1 MLLYSTLL
9 DLIAKRKLTGTWSG
23 DIYINDSPRSPL
35 FSRETAYVLQDDI
48 HISTLT
54 VEETLLYAAW
64 TRLDEGISIDDK
76 QKRVDELLELMGL
89 SHVRHSMIGDPM
101 TKGISGGQL
110 KRLSIA
116 VEIIPLQKLI
126 FLDEPTSGL
135 DSSIAL
141 EVMRAVRQF
150 TTKDRTCMTT
160 IHQPSIEVFSLF
172 DKLVLLSAGRLI
184 YFGDASEATN
194 YFSHPEI
201 GYTFE
206 GGFKNPAEFVIEIS
220 CGQRLPNGLQVAK
233 QAEDLE
239 LLYKSSRFYRP
250 PLISGK
256 ANTKAWDD
264 DQTTTSSSG
273 YNSSLYATS
282 TLTQIKMLLHR
293 TWLSKIRDTKE
304 ILAQIA
310 KSVVVGLIFGAVW
323 WDKGSPDEPLYED
336 GHMNSDTI
344 AVTSLFFMI
353 SAYSVMGNIQ
363 AIPYLCSNMIIYRR
377 ELVAN
382 AYSPLP
388 FWYAMVFTLLPLL
401 IGFQFIFLFII
412 YFMTNLPS
420 GGAYFFYYVTIVTLS
435 NYCGYATCL
444 ALAANAPSEDLALKL
459 FPLLFFF
466 LSTYAGFA
474 IRLDDLPIMWIFV
487 PYIGYLRWAFEG
499 LMINEFNQYGT
510 DDAADD
516 GNRGGNGNILSD
528 FSFDNFDKNN
538 CIWILFLFIA
548 FLALILYYGLLPPKN
563 KLIKVQNASD
573 VITVLSRSPSIFRK
587 DLLPS
592 TKNYTKGKAND
603 LQEGLIIDGL
613 EEDLVIDDPE
623 IVFEEPLNVN
633 YYRTTTGMTTMIM
646 MMNIINC

>member
-1 MLLYSTLL
+1 M
-9 DLIAKRKLTGTWSG
+9 IAKRKLTGTWSG
-23 DIYINDSPRSPL
+23 EIYINDSLRSPL

-64 TRLDEGISIDDK
+64 TRLEEGFSIEDRK
-76 QKRVDELLELMGL
+76 KRVDELLESMGL
-89 SHVRHSMIGDPM
+89 SHVRNSMVGDPM

-150 TTKDRTCMTT
+150 TTKDRTCITA

-184 YFGDASEATN
+184 YFGDASEATS
-194 YFSHPEI
+194 YFSDPKI

-206 GGFKNPAEFVIEIS
+206 GGLKNPAEFLIEIS

-256 ANTKAWDD
+256 ANTKVWDD
-264 DQTTTSSSG
+264 DQTVSTT
-273 YNSSLYATS
+273 YYYSSLYATS
-282 TLTQIKMLLHR
+282 TITQIKMLLHR
-293 TWLSKIRDTKE
+293 TWLSKIRNTNE
-304 ILAQIA
+304 ISAQLVRTVLI
-310 KSVVVGLIFGAVW
+310 GLLFGAVW
-323 WDKGSPDEPLYED
+323 WDKGSPSKPLYED
-336 GHMNSDTI
+336 GQMSSDTL
-344 AVTSLFFMI
+344 AVTSLFFMMLTF
-353 SAYSVMGNIQ
+353 SVMGNMQ
-363 AIPYLCSNMIIYRR
+363 AIPYLCSNIVIYRR

-388 FWYAMVFTLLPLL
+388 FWYAMLFTLLPLL
-401 IGFQFIFLFII
+401 IGFNFIFLFII

-420 GGAYFFYYVTIVTLS
+420 GGAYFFYYVTVGTLA

-444 ALAANAPSEDLALKL
+444 ALAANVPSEDAALKL

-466 LSTYAGFA
+466 LSTFAGFS
-474 IRLDDLPIMWIFV
+474 IRLKDLPVMWIFM
-487 PYIGYLRWAFEG
+487 PYIGYLHWAFEG

-516 GNRGGNGNILSD
+516 DNRNGNGDALSD

-548 FLALILYYGLLPPKN
+548 FLTMILYYGLLPPKN

-573 VITVLSRSPSIFRK
+573 VITVLSRSPSILRK
-587 DLLPS
+587 DLLPA
-592 TKNYTKGKAND
+592 TKNYQTRRTYTKGKGND
-603 LQEGLIIDGL
+603 LQEGLLIDGL

-623 IVFEEPLNVN
+623 MVVEEPLNEN
-633 YYRTTTGMTTMIM
+633 YYRTTTGMTS
-646 MMNIINC
+646 

>member
-1 MLLYSTLL
+1 MSENYTENPIRGNQVVSGAKVDVVDLCYSVALNGKMKRLLKNVSFNLDSGNLCALMGPSGAGKSTLL

-23 DIYINDSPRSPL
+23 EIYINDSPRSSL

-64 TRLDEGISIDDK
+64 TRLDEGTSIEER

-89 SHVRHSMIGDPM
+89 SHVRNSMVGDPM

-184 YFGDASEATN
+184 YFGDALEATN

-220 CGQRLPNGLQVAK
+220 CGQRLPNGSQIAK

-239 LLYKSSRFYRP
+239 LLYRSSRFYRP

-256 ANTKAWDD
+256 ASTKVWDD
-264 DQTTTSSSG
+264 DETLSSG

-282 TLTQIKMLLHR
+282 TSTQIKMLLHR
-293 TWLSKIRDTKE
+293 TWLSKIRDTNE
-304 ILAQIA
+304 IFSQIA
-310 KSVVVGLIFGAVW
+310 KAVVVGILFGAVW
-323 WDKGSPDEPLYED
+323 WDKGSPSEPLYED
-336 GHMNSDTI
+336 GHMSSDTI
-344 AVTSLFFMI
+344 AVTSLLFMI
-353 SAYSVMGNIQ
+353 SLYTVAGNLQ
-363 AIPYLCSNMIIYRR
+363 AIPYLCSSIVIYRR
-377 ELVAN
+377 ELAAN

-388 FWYAMVFTLLPLL
+388 FWYAMVFTLVPLL
-401 IGFQFIFLFII
+401 ISFNFIFLFII

-420 GGAYFFYYVTIVTLS
+420 GAAYFFYYVTLVTLA
-435 NYCGYATCL
+435 NYCGYASCL
-444 ALAANAPSEDLALKL
+444 AIAANAPSEDLALKL

-466 LSTYAGFA
+466 LCMYAGFA
-474 IRLDDLPIMWIFV
+474 IRLDDLPTMWIFM
-487 PYIGYLRWAFEG
+487 PYIGYIRWVFEG
-499 LMINEFNQYGT
+499 
-510 DDAADD
+510 
-516 GNRGGNGNILSD
+516 
-528 FSFDNFDKNN
+528 
-538 CIWILFLFIA
+538 
-548 FLALILYYGLLPPKN
+548 
-563 KLIKVQNASD
+563 
-573 VITVLSRSPSIFRK
+573 
-587 DLLPS
+587 
-592 TKNYTKGKAND
+592 
-603 LQEGLIIDGL
+603 
-613 EEDLVIDDPE
+613 
-623 IVFEEPLNVN
+623 
-633 YYRTTTGMTTMIM
+633 
-646 MMNIINC
+646 